1 MDLLVVSVID
11 NQTDHIDACWD
22 QSDRGQH
29 APSGYAVDTM
39 VNCTNAVPLCSSVD
53 RNCPIVSRQCF
64 FHGKNLIFCGHIY
77 FLVEYHR
84 LHHPIALVE
93 VISNINHKIEALY
106 TSEVLLLLSLIII
119 LSYSSGKT
127 YHIHHVTI

>member
-1 MDLLVVSVID
+1 MLGPIRSWTARAQRLGCRHYGQLYKCSTAMLVSRPKL
-11 NQTDHIDACWD
+11 
-22 QSDRGQH
+22 SDRF
-29 APSGYAVDTM
+29 AAM
-39 VNCTNAVPLCSSVD
+39 
-53 RNCPIVSRQCF
+53 F
-64 FHGKNLIFCGHIY
+64 FHGKNLIFYGHIY

-93 VISNINHKIEALY
+93 VISNINHKIKALY

-127 YHIHHVTI
+127 YHIHHVTL